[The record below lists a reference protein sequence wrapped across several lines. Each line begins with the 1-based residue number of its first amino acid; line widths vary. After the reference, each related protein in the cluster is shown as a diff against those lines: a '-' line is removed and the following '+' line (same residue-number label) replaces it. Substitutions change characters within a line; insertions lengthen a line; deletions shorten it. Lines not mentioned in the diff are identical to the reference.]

1 MKLTYY
7 PKKKVSNYWRRKMDE
22 GEGIAPKVEIRTEVK
37 NAANFESCGIF
48 SKEAY
53 FIFYEPPVALLI
65 SYLDAL
71 MLEKTLILR
80 DTNQ

>member
-37 NAANFESCGIF
+37 NAANFESCGIC
-48 SKEAY
+48 SK
-53 FIFYEPPVALLI
+53 
-65 SYLDAL
+65 
-71 MLEKTLILR
+71 
-80 DTNQ
+80 